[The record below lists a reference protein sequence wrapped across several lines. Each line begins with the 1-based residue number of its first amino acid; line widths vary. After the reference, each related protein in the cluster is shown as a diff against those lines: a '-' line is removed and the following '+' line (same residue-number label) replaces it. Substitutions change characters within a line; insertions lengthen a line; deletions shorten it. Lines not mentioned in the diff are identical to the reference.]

1 MNKINKQLMKA
12 FDQKK
17 EIKLS
22 NSEIVN
28 KTGTTVNNTVSTTLF
43 YHGNPILFK
52 TSYGVY
58 RGTFHGWKTNTTKS
72 RINAF
77 FEYKDTLSFFRVKK
91 GQLVFE
97 NYAPALEDWITYE
110 LDPRDEFT
118 FRIDKGLDP
127 IKPFVY
133 NFVIQKPPYLTIP
146 KYAHEENIKQTKQN
160 RKLGLLSNTQGYT
173 QDWQFAYT
181 PEKPYF
187 KKMLNA

>member
-1 MNKINKQLMKA
+1 MALKLVQILSPRPN
-12 FDQKK
+12 
-17 EIKLS
+17 IKLS
-22 NSEIVN
+22 NSEIIN
-28 KTGTTVNNTVSTTLF
+28 KTGTTINNIVSTTLF

-52 TSYGVY
+52 TTYGVY

-146 KYAHEENIKQTKQN
+146 KYAHEENIKQTKEN